1 MQDTFSLCGD
11 QQPSYGA
18 RGNHWDRVSLHS
30 ADTAAGY
37 TDQMK
42 PAVMPRK
49 SLMNKQRPAPA
60 PAPDTAP
67 GQQGRARHAAVALV
81 SLSVVAAA
89 ASLAWAAHLRRACDH
104 QHGLGWDTAAL
115 HSDLYRRVVGQNQS
129 IEKLEG

>member
-18 RGNHWDRVSLHS
+18 RGHHWDRVSLHS

-60 PAPDTAP
+60 PDTAP
-67 GQQGRARHAAVALV
+67 GQQTRARHAAVALV

-115 HSDLYRRVVGQNQS
+115 HSDLYLRVVGQNQS

>member
-11 QQPSYGA
+11 QAGYGA
-18 RGNHWDRVSLHS
+18 RGHHWDRVSLHS
-30 ADTAAGY
+30 VDTAAGY
-37 TDQMK
+37 TEQMK

-49 SLMNKQRPAPA
+49 SLMNKQRPAPV

-67 GQQGRARHAAVALV
+67 VQQTRARHAAVALV

-89 ASLAWAAHLRRACDH
+89 ASLAWATHLRRACDR
-104 QHGLGWDTAAL
+104 QHGLVWDTAAL
-115 HSDLYRRVVGQNQS
+115 HTDLFSRVVGQNLS

>member
-11 QQPSYGA
+11 QAGYGA
-18 RGNHWDRVSLHS
+18 RGHHWDRVSLHS
-30 ADTAAGY
+30 VDTAAGY

-49 SLMNKQRPAPA
+49 SLMNKQRPAPVT
-60 PAPDTAP
+60 APDTAS
-67 GQQGRARHAAVALV
+67 GQQTRARHAAVALV

-89 ASLAWAAHLRRACDH
+89 ASLAWAAHLRRACDR
-104 QHGLGWDTAAL
+104 QHGLAWDTAAL
-115 HSDLYRRVVGQNQS
+115 HTDLFSRVVGQNLS

>member
-11 QQPSYGA
+11 QAGYGA
-18 RGNHWDRVSLHS
+18 RGHHWDRVSLHS
-30 ADTAAGY
+30 VDTAAGY

-49 SLMNKQRPAPA
+49 SLMNKQRPAPV
-60 PAPDTAP
+60 PAPDTAS
-67 GQQGRARHAAVALV
+67 GQQTRARHAAVALV

-89 ASLAWAAHLRRACDH
+89 ASLAWAAHLRRACDR
-104 QHGLGWDTAAL
+104 QHGLAWDTAAL
-115 HSDLYRRVVGQNQS
+115 HTDLFSRVVGQNLS